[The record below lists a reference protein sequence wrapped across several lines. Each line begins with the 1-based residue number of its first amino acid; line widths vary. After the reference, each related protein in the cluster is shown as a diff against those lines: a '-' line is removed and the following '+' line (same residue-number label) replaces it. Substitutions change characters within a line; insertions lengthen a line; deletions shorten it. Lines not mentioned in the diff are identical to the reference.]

1 MFSISE
7 TLLQRR
13 VSELERGAQGFRE
26 GGPTGRGEVRR
37 ICRERDQL
45 KEVTSQMEAEL
56 IQVCHHIHKF
66 TYRHMHT
73 HTLICSNTQIQSDA
87 KSLAN
92 DRDNFKLL
100 YEQVPLS

>member
-1 MFSISE
+1 MFNSERVVSQIYMSVGERICVSVFSISG

-13 VSELERGAQGFRE
+13 VSELERGAHGFRE

-66 TYRHMHT
+66 T
-73 HTLICSNTQIQSDA
+73 
-87 KSLAN
+87 
-92 DRDNFKLL
+92 
-100 YEQVPLS
+100 

>member
-1 MFSISE
+1 MFNSERVVSQVWVREFVCECVFSISE

-66 TYRHMHT
+66 T
-73 HTLICSNTQIQSDA
+73 
-87 KSLAN
+87 
-92 DRDNFKLL
+92 
-100 YEQVPLS
+100 

>member
-1 MFSISE
+1 MFNSERVVSQIYMSVGERICVSVFSISE

-66 TYRHMHT
+66 T
-73 HTLICSNTQIQSDA
+73 
-87 KSLAN
+87 
-92 DRDNFKLL
+92 
-100 YEQVPLS
+100 